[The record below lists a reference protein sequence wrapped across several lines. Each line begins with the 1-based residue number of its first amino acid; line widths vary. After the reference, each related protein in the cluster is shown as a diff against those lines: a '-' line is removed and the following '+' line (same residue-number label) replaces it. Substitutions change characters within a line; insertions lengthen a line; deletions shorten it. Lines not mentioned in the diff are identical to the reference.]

1 MAQKVVVEMVDDL
14 DGSPGG
20 DVTTVGFA
28 LDGRSYEIDLN
39 GRNAEN
45 LRASLAEFI
54 AASRRH
60 RAGRGGGTVKAAP
73 AHDAAARERA
83 HAIREWAREAGH
95 EVSGRGRIPAAVVDA
110 YEQAQQAPE
119 PAPKAAAPKAAA
131 PKATA
136 PKAAATKA
144 AAPKAAAPKA
154 AATKAAAPKATAT
167 RTAAKGEAKPAK
179 KAAKKPAKSADPKQP
194 MFSG

>member
-39 GRNAEN
+39 SRNAEK
-45 LRASLAEFI
+45 LRNSLAEFI

-60 RAGRGGGTVKAAP
+60 RAGRGGGAAKAAP
-73 AHDAAARERA
+73 THDAAARERA
-83 HAIREWAREAGH
+83 HAVREWAREAGH

-131 PKATA
+131 R
-136 PKAAATKA
+136 KA

-154 AATKAAAPKATAT
+154 AAPTTAS
-167 RTAAKGEAKPAK
+167 KGEAKPAK
-179 KAAKKPAKSADPKQP
+179 KATKKPAKSADPKQP

>member
-110 YEQAQQAPE
+110 YEQAQRAPE
-119 PAPKAAAPKAAA
+119 PAPKAAA

-136 PKAAATKA
+136 PKAAAPKA
-144 AAPKAAAPKA
+144 TAPKA
-154 AATKAAAPKATAT
+154 TAPKATAT
-167 RTAAKGEAKPAK
+167 RTAAKREAKPAK